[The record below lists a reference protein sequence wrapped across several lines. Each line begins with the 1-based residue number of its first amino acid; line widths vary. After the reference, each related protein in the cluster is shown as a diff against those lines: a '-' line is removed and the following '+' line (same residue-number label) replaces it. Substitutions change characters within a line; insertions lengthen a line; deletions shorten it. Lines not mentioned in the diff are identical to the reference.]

1 MTPPGDLPD
10 PGIEPRSPTLQ
21 ANSSP
26 SEPPGKPEGGLLTV
40 QIESFLYLSSRTKE
54 GMGVC
59 QALVSRRFKKQLK
72 PSRDLQTW

>member
-26 SEPPGKPEGGLLTV
+26 SEPPGKPEGGLLTM
-40 QIESFLYLSSRTKE
+40 QIESFLHLSNRTKE
-54 GMGVC
+54 GMGGC
-59 QALVSRRFKKQLK
+59 QALVSRRFEKQLK
-72 PSRDLQTW
+72 PSRDLHT

>member
-26 SEPPGKPEGGLLTV
+26 SEPPGKPEGGLLIV
-40 QIESFLYLSSRTKE
+40 RIESSLYLSNRTKGRIWE
-54 GMGVC
+54 CVRLDE
-59 QALVSRRFKKQLK
+59 QK
-72 PSRDLQTW
+72 T

>member
-21 ANSSP
+21 ANSSL
-26 SEPPGKPEGGLLTV
+26 SEPPGKPEGGLLTM
-40 QIESFLYLSSRTKE
+40 QIESFLYLSNRTKE

-59 QALVSRRFKKQLK
+59 QALVSRRFEKQPK
-72 PSRDLQTW
+72 PSRDLHT

>member
-10 PGIEPRSPTLQ
+10 PGIEPKSPTLQ

-26 SEPPGKPEGGLLTV
+26 SEPPGKPKGGLLTM
-40 QIESFLYLSSRTKE
+40 QIESSLYLSNRTKE

-59 QALVSRRFKKQLK
+59 QALVK
-72 PSRDLQTW
+72 